1 MRELERH
8 MSVDVY
14 GRCGKFKCAKER
26 GNKCLEEAQTRYRI
40 IQTLNTYHAYRANYG
55 TKPATKGWMA
65 VCNRFTISVLVER
78 LTTAIFAVVSVLF

>member
-14 GRCGKFKCAKER
+14 GRCGKFKCAKDR

-40 IQTLNTYHAYRANYG
+40 IQTLNTYYAYRANYG
-55 TKPATKGWMA
+55 TKPATK
-65 VCNRFTISVLVER
+65 VCNRFTISVFVER